1 MQKITLAALLG
12 LGLLTAEG
20 EWRYG
25 NMEESSTD
33 EQFARM
39 LISRV
44 LGKALRG
51 SFASNI
57 DAAVAFMV
65 QYALPR
71 ATHSSAAHVH
81 AVQLVGL
88 LWRDATGMARAKVER
103 LIADLCRIRSGG
115 LPGGPVGTTTEVLV
129 QQYNALVVALPATH
143 HLRDALVVRVSELK
157 RPRANRDKAMER
169 GDKAMKSGDM
179 DRSSPAAGSGGSAD
193 GDVIVLSDDDA

>member
-65 QYALPR
+65 QYALPPR
-71 ATHSSAAHVH
+71 H
-81 AVQLVGL
+81 A
-88 LWRDATGMARAKVER
+88 
-103 LIADLCRIRSGG
+103 
-115 LPGGPVGTTTEVLV
+115 
-129 QQYNALVVALPATH
+129 QQRGA
-143 HLRDALVVRVSELK
+143 
-157 RPRANRDKAMER
+157 RPRR
-169 GDKAMKSGDM
+169 
-179 DRSSPAAGSGGSAD
+179 AAGRSA
-193 GDVIVLSDDDA
+193 LA